1 MRSLFLFT
9 LACCAFALPSA
20 ADAKTKKPDTPEDK
34 LSCKQ
39 ISGRMQVK
47 IMQQREFSQEKQA
60 SALSRGI
67 QSGFAATFGNL
78 SHGVDPQGEHA
89 ADLQK
94 LREYNQRLVDKG
106 CKSYDLDAELAKK
119 EIDDVPTPTILPP
132 KKAKDKGQ
140 AAATAH

>member
-9 LACCAFALPSA
+9 LACCALASA
-20 ADAKTKKPDTPEDK
+20 ADAKTKKPDTPDDK

-47 IMQQREFSQEKQA
+47 IMQQREFNQEKQA

-78 SHGVDPQGEHA
+78 SHGVDPQGERA

-94 LREYNQRLVDKG
+94 LREFNQRLVDKG

-132 KKAKDKGQ
+132 KKDKGK